1 MKAITE
7 VVIRLFDLV
16 EAEGRLLRQ
25 KTLKTIAISL
35 LMAVA
40 AFLLLASLVL
50 LMAAFYS
57 FLIQFWSLPTVLLV
71 TAIAGLA
78 LTGGVIWCLQ
88 HLNLDL

>member
-7 VVIRLFDLV
+7 VVISLFDLV

-40 AFLLLASLVL
+40 AVLFLTSLVL
-50 LMAAFYS
+50 LMAALYN
-57 FLIQFWSLPTVLLV
+57 FLIQYWSLPTVLLV
-71 TAIAGLA
+71 TASAGLV
-78 LTGGVIWCLQ
+78 LTGGVIWYVR
-88 HLNLDL
+88 HLSQRL

>member
-7 VVIRLFDLV
+7 TVISLFDLV
-16 EAEGRLLRQ
+16 EAEGRLFRQ

-40 AFLLLASLVL
+40 ASLFLTSLIL
-50 LMAAFYS
+50 LMAALYN

-71 TAIAGLA
+71 TALAGLA
-78 LTGGVIWCLQ
+78 LTGGVTWYVRRLSQ
-88 HLNLDL
+88 LL